1 MKSQSFNIVG
11 LNCAHCASLIEEEL
25 NKCDTIESFN
35 LNFINKTLKID
46 FKDYVD
52 INDEFSNIE
61 KLIDK
66 IEPGLKIEPIFN
78 RSSIKL
84 SINGLNC
91 AHCAS
96 LIEEE
101 VNKLDIVKSASLN
114 FIDKTIR
121 INFSDNVNI
130 ENEVLNIQNIIDKIE
145 PGLKVSVVSKNVKSN
160 ENNTDIKETN
170 NEKIKLIKILLGAG
184 IFAIASFFDLT
195 LLYAISYVI
204 LGYDVIFKA
213 LKNISK
219 GKIFDEN
226 FLMALATIGAIIIKE
241 YPEAV
246 AVMLFYQI
254 GEYFQEKAVGK
265 SRKAIKSLVNIKA
278 EYATKENGERVAPE
292 EICINDIIII
302 KPGEK
307 VPLDGVIVDGSSFLD
322 MSALIGESVPRKV
335 SIGDEILSGSINN
348 NSVLKIK
355 VTKEYKNSTVSKI
368 LDLVENS
375 STKKSKTES
384 FISKFAKVYTPII
397 VILAV
402 FLAIVPPLF
411 TGYNFSHWIEKSLV
425 FLVSSCPCAL
435 VVSVPLSF
443 FSGIGYAS
451 KRGILIKGSVYM
463 QDLSLVD
470 TIVFDKTGTLTK
482 GVFEISKIEP
492 KNIDKTELLNLV
504 YSLESLSIHPVA
516 KSIVS
521 YCENN
526 FEKIENNVVENF
538 EEISGYGL
546 KGIVNN
552 EEIILGNAKLLDKYN
567 IKYEKSNDN
576 GTVVYMS
583 KNGTYIGYIVVSDII
598 KDESKET
605 IKSLKQIGISKTVML
620 SGDRKETAQFVANNI
635 GIDDVYYELLPQDK
649 VSMFEKIKE
658 KSENGSKKVAF
669 VGDGIN
675 DAPVLS
681 MSDVGIAM
689 GGVGSD
695 AAIEAADI
703 VIMNDDLRKIKDG
716 IIISKNTIN
725 IVKSNIIFSLIIK
738 FSVLALALFGYAT
751 MWIAVFADVGV
762 SIIAILNA
770 MRKKI

>member
-1 MKSQSFNIVG
+1 
-11 LNCAHCASLIEEEL
+11 
-25 NKCDTIESFN
+25 
-35 LNFINKTLKID
+35 
-46 FKDYVD
+46 
-52 INDEFSNIE
+52 
-61 KLIDK
+61 
-66 IEPGLKIEPIFN
+66 
-78 RSSIKL
+78 
-84 SINGLNC
+84 
-91 AHCAS
+91 
-96 LIEEE
+96 
-101 VNKLDIVKSASLN
+101 
-114 FIDKTIR
+114 
-121 INFSDNVNI
+121 
-130 ENEVLNIQNIIDKIE
+130 
-145 PGLKVSVVSKNVKSN
+145 
-160 ENNTDIKETN
+160 
-170 NEKIKLIKILLGAG
+170 
-184 IFAIASFFDLT
+184 
-195 LLYAISYVI
+195 
-204 LGYDVIFKA
+204 
-213 LKNISK
+213 
-219 GKIFDEN
+219 
-226 FLMALATIGAIIIKE
+226 
-241 YPEAV
+241 
-246 AVMLFYQI
+246 
-254 GEYFQEKAVGK
+254 
-265 SRKAIKSLVNIKA
+265 
-278 EYATKENGERVAPE
+278 
-292 EICINDIIII
+292 
-302 KPGEK
+302 
-307 VPLDGVIVDGSSFLD
+307 
-322 MSALIGESVPRKV
+322 
-335 SIGDEILSGSINN
+335 
-348 NSVLKIK
+348 
-355 VTKEYKNSTVSKI
+355 
-368 LDLVENS
+368 
-375 STKKSKTES
+375 
-384 FISKFAKVYTPII
+384 
-397 VILAV
+397 
-402 FLAIVPPLF
+402 
-411 TGYNFSHWIEKSLV
+411 
-425 FLVSSCPCAL
+425 
-435 VVSVPLSF
+435 
-443 FSGIGYAS
+443 
-451 KRGILIKGSVYM
+451 M

-546 KGIVNN
+546 KGIINN

-576 GTVVYMS
+576 GTVVYVS

-658 KSENGSKKVAF
+658 KNEDENKKVAF

-725 IVKSNIIFSLIIK
+725 IVKSNIIFSLLIK

>member
-1 MKSQSFNIVG
+1 
-11 LNCAHCASLIEEEL
+11 
-25 NKCDTIESFN
+25 
-35 LNFINKTLKID
+35 
-46 FKDYVD
+46 
-52 INDEFSNIE
+52 
-61 KLIDK
+61 
-66 IEPGLKIEPIFN
+66 
-78 RSSIKL
+78 
-84 SINGLNC
+84 
-91 AHCAS
+91 
-96 LIEEE
+96 
-101 VNKLDIVKSASLN
+101 
-114 FIDKTIR
+114 
-121 INFSDNVNI
+121 
-130 ENEVLNIQNIIDKIE
+130 
-145 PGLKVSVVSKNVKSN
+145 
-160 ENNTDIKETN
+160 
-170 NEKIKLIKILLGAG
+170 
-184 IFAIASFFDLT
+184 
-195 LLYAISYVI
+195 
-204 LGYDVIFKA
+204 
-213 LKNISK
+213 
-219 GKIFDEN
+219 
-226 FLMALATIGAIIIKE
+226 
-241 YPEAV
+241 
-246 AVMLFYQI
+246 
-254 GEYFQEKAVGK
+254 
-265 SRKAIKSLVNIKA
+265 
-278 EYATKENGERVAPE
+278 
-292 EICINDIIII
+292 
-302 KPGEK
+302 
-307 VPLDGVIVDGSSFLD
+307 
-322 MSALIGESVPRKV
+322 
-335 SIGDEILSGSINN
+335 
-348 NSVLKIK
+348 
-355 VTKEYKNSTVSKI
+355 
-368 LDLVENS
+368 
-375 STKKSKTES
+375 
-384 FISKFAKVYTPII
+384 
-397 VILAV
+397 
-402 FLAIVPPLF
+402 
-411 TGYNFSHWIEKSLV
+411 
-425 FLVSSCPCAL
+425 
-435 VVSVPLSF
+435 
-443 FSGIGYAS
+443 
-451 KRGILIKGSVYM
+451 M

-546 KGIVNN
+546 KGIINN

-576 GTVVYMS
+576 GTVVYVS

-605 IKSLKQIGISKTVML
+605 IKVLKQIGISKTVML

-658 KSENGSKKVAF
+658 KNQDENKKVAF

-725 IVKSNIIFSLIIK
+725 IVKSNIIFSLLIK